1 MGSTRA
7 LSEELREFKPFDDV
21 FDDGV
26 ETNL

>member
-1 MGSTRA
+1 MGSARA
-7 LSEELREFKPFDDV
+7 LSEELSEFKPFNDV